1 MAIPKRKSLAG
12 TCGIPQEKDRVY
24 VKTFDKDGLERTY
37 PPDTVPKRISAPFL
51 GTWDIQA
58 SSSRREF
65 GRFSGSLITRTWY
78 MSAPSRCSYHAF
90 AVHTRGL
97 SSHCGIACIA
107 APSRGACIMENGR
120 TDCVVI
126 TSKPHPSF
134 SFDPSFE

>member
-12 TCGIPQEKDRVY
+12 TCSIPQEKDRVY

-65 GRFSGSLITRTWY
+65 GREIFGNL
-78 MSAPSRCSYHAF
+78 C
-90 AVHTRGL
+90 VHVTVTVPGGQRDLWWEHGDWFVPKGGFRVR
-97 SSHCGIACIA
+97 S
-107 APSRGACIMENGR
+107 
-120 TDCVVI
+120 
-126 TSKPHPSF
+126 
-134 SFDPSFE
+134 